1 MHSLT
6 RTLIGAI
13 VALLI
18 CGAEAAL
25 FAADASAAD
34 LPQSL
39 SVHYADLN
47 LDRPADVA
55 TLYHRIAA
63 AAEYICRPRLLTGQ
77 HLPEP
82 GYQVCFN
89 DAVTQ
94 AVARVDR
101 PALSAYHQQR
111 LELGPQR
118 AATIAQR

>member
-6 RTLIGAI
+6 RTLIGAV

-34 LPQSL
+34 LPHSRI
-39 SVHYADLN
+39 VRYADLN

-63 AAEYICRPRLLTGQ
+63 AAQDICGPRLLTGS

-82 GYQVCFN
+82 GYQLCFE
-89 DAVTQ
+89 DAVAH

-111 LELGPQR
+111 LELAPQR
-118 AATIAQR
+118 AARIAQR